1 MAEKQLF
8 LGDLSMQIVIVGDGK
23 IGSTLAE
30 QLSREGHDITIIDR
44 SGAPLQQTAED
55 LDILCVEGN
64 GATCATQ
71 KEAGVDNAD
80 LLIAVT
86 ASDELNLLCCLVA
99 KKLGAAHTIARVR
112 NPEYLSSLSL
122 ITDDLG
128 LSLCV
133 NPELACANEIARS
146 LRIPTAIKTDTFAKG
161 HVELLKFR
169 LPEGSILEGRA
180 LMELPTLVRAKLL
193 VCVVERGEQE
203 VYIPSGQFRL
213 AAGDRV
219 SFVASLRDAQ
229 AFFRQTRLAASPIRQ
244 VILVGGGRIAYY
256 LARQLLDAGLGV
268 KIIESN
274 YARCEELSVLLPKAT
289 ILHGDGTNETVLLES
304 GIETADAFAALT
316 GIDEENILMSLYV
329 RKTWPKV
336 KVVTKLIRHSFQNI
350 IGAMDLGSVYNP
362 RYSASNQICRYVRAM
377 QTSEDSAVETLYK
390 LAGGRAEA
398 LEFRAAKG
406 SAVCGAPLQSLQLK
420 KNLLIGCINRG
431 GRILIPS
438 GSDTIAPG
446 DTVVVVTTV
455 TGLKALD
462 DILDKRRG

>member
-1 MAEKQLF
+1 
-8 LGDLSMQIVIVGDGK
+8 MQIVIVGDGK

-30 QLSREGHDITIIDR
+30 QLSREGHNITIIDR

-71 KEAGVDNAD
+71 QEAGVDKSD

-122 ITDDLG
+122 INDDLG

-133 NPELACANEIARS
+133 NPELTCATEIARS
-146 LRIPTAIKTDTFAKG
+146 LRIPSAIKTDTFAKG
-161 HVELLKFR
+161 HVELLKFQ
-169 LPEGSILEGRA
+169 LPAGSILEGRT
-180 LMELPTLVRAKLL
+180 LMELPSLVRAKLL
-193 VCVVERGEQE
+193 VCAVERGEQE
-203 VYIPSGQFRL
+203 IYIPSGQFRL

-219 SFVASLRDAQ
+219 SFVSSLRDAQ
-229 AFFRQTRLAASPIRQ
+229 SFFRQMRLAVSPIRQ

-256 LARQLLDAGLGV
+256 LARQLLDSGLGV

-274 YARCEELSVLLPKAT
+274 HARCEELSALLPKAT
-289 ILHGDGTNETVLLES
+289 ILYGDGTNESMLLES
-304 GIETADAFAALT
+304 GIEQADAFAALT

-329 RKTWPKV
+329 RKTWPKI
-336 KVVTKLIRHSFQNI
+336 KVITKLIRHSFQNI

-362 RYSASNQICRYVRAM
+362 RYSASNLICRYVRSM
-377 QTSEDSAVETLYK
+377 QATTGSTMETLYK
-390 LAGGRAEA
+390 LVGGKAEA
-398 LEFRAAKG
+398 LEFRAAER
-406 SAVCGAPLQSLQLK
+406 SAVCGVPLQNLQLK

-438 GSDTIAPG
+438 GSDTIEPG
-446 DTVVVVTTV
+446 DTVVVVTSV
-455 TGLKALD
+455 TGLKALE

>member
-1 MAEKQLF
+1 
-8 LGDLSMQIVIVGDGK
+8 MQIVIVGDGK

-30 QLSREGHDITIIDR
+30 QLSREGHNITIIDR
-44 SGAPLQQTAED
+44 SGAPLQQTSED

-71 KEAGVDNAD
+71 KEAGVDTAD

-99 KKLGAAHTIARVR
+99 KKLGASHTIARVR

-133 NPELACANEIARS
+133 NPELACATEIARS
-146 LRIPTAIKTDTFAKG
+146 LRIPSAIKTDTFAKG
-161 HVELLKFR
+161 HVELLKFQ
-169 LPEGSILEGRA
+169 LPAGSILEGRT
-180 LMELPTLVRAKLL
+180 LMELPSLVRAKLL
-193 VCVVERGEQE
+193 VCAVERGEQE

-213 AAGDRV
+213 AAGDLV

-274 YARCEELSVLLPKAT
+274 HARCEELSVLLPRAT
-289 ILHGDGTNETVLLES
+289 ILHGDGTSENVLLES
-304 GIETADAFAALT
+304 GIEQAGAFAALT
-316 GIDEENILMSLYV
+316 GIDEENILMILYV
-329 RKTWPKV
+329 RKTWPKI
-336 KVVTKLIRHSFQNI
+336 KVITKLIRHSFQNI

-377 QTSEDSAVETLYK
+377 QASAGSTVETLYK
-390 LAGGRAEA
+390 LVGGKAEA
-398 LEFRAAKG
+398 LEFRAAEG
-406 SAVCGAPLQSLQLK
+406 SAVCGVPLQRLQLK

-431 GRILIPS
+431 GRILIPN
-438 GSDTIAPG
+438 GGDTIEPG
-446 DTVVVVTTV
+446 DTVVVVSGV

-462 DILDKRRG
+462 DILDRRRA

>member
-1 MAEKQLF
+1 M
-8 LGDLSMQIVIVGDGK
+8 
-23 IGSTLAE
+23 
-30 QLSREGHDITIIDR
+30 
-44 SGAPLQQTAED
+44 
-55 LDILCVEGN
+55 
-64 GATCATQ
+64 
-71 KEAGVDNAD
+71 
-80 LLIAVT
+80 
-86 ASDELNLLCCLVA
+86 
-99 KKLGAAHTIARVR
+99 
-112 NPEYLSSLSL
+112 
-122 ITDDLG
+122 
-128 LSLCV
+128 
-133 NPELACANEIARS
+133 
-146 LRIPTAIKTDTFAKG
+146 
-161 HVELLKFR
+161 
-169 LPEGSILEGRA
+169 
-180 LMELPTLVRAKLL
+180 
-193 VCVVERGEQE
+193 
-203 VYIPSGQFRL
+203 
-213 AAGDRV
+213 
-219 SFVASLRDAQ
+219 
-229 AFFRQTRLAASPIRQ
+229 
-244 VILVGGGRIAYY
+244 
-256 LARQLLDAGLGV
+256 
-268 KIIESN
+268 
-274 YARCEELSVLLPKAT
+274 
-289 ILHGDGTNETVLLES
+289 LLES